1 MANDSLN
8 RRAEMPAEQVAEDDY
23 RSFCEALS
31 SSARGRAFLDEFA
44 RRNRHADTE
53 VVLTALGRLEASA
66 LSHAA
71 TSSEAERIRQDL
83 RALLDTLRTARPQT
97 ENSPTAIKAA
107 TLAAL
112 IDFAQARI
120 EAVVM
125 MPTAA
130 NEGEALAAVPA
141 LEQPE
146 LPIPH
151 PAAATAPLMAVVQ
164 APARAEPA
172 MAATAPQ
179 SFVLQ
184 AKRKSATVIPI
195 VEFDYRAHQSGR
207 PASVWSAPEEAWTAL
222 APPHV
227 SSPLYAAPAT
237 PQPVPFIA
245 EPDSVPAPVA
255 TPATEVETYELWL
268 DPPTVASAEPE
279 TLANAEAQT
288 APLPA
293 ELAPAVEA
301 FALDLATAIEP
312 MLERAVSDML
322 ASEMTIA
329 ELTTSEAVASETGVS
344 EVAATEM
351 AAATQIHEDA
361 TATAGATMSTIET
374 LMEQME
380 QAAAPATMVKGHAE
394 ADPLAPLMALSEEE
408 RIALF
413 T

>member
-1 MANDSLN
+1 MAAESLN
-8 RRAEMPAEQVAEDDY
+8 RRPEIPAETVAEDDY

-53 VVLTALGRLEASA
+53 VVLAALHRIEASA
-66 LSHAA
+66 LNHA
-71 TSSEAERIRQDL
+71 SPEADRIRQDL

-120 EAVVM
+120 EAIVT
-125 MPTAA
+125 MPAA
-130 NEGEALAAVPA
+130 NESETLAAVPA

-151 PAAATAPLMAVVQ
+151 PAAAATPMMALVQ
-164 APARAEPA
+164 AAIRPESPGA
-172 MAATAPQ
+172 APQ
-179 SFVLQ
+179 SY
-184 AKRKSATVIPI
+184 APHARRKSATVIPI

-207 PASVWSAPEEAWTAL
+207 PASLWSAPEEAWTTL
-222 APPHV
+222 APPAI
-227 SSPLYAAPAT
+227 SSPIFAAPAT

-245 EPDSVPAPVA
+245 EPDSVPAPAV
-255 TPATEVETYELWL
+255 EVEPYELWL
-268 DPPTVASAEPE
+268 DPPPVARAEPE
-279 TLANAEAQT
+279 TLADIATQAE
-288 APLPA
+288 PLSA
-293 ELAPAVEA
+293 
-301 FALDLATAIEP
+301 DLASMTEAAALNLATALESAIEP
-312 MLERAVSDML
+312 MLERAVTEVL
-322 ASEMTIA
+322 
-329 ELTTSEAVASETGVS
+329 TSELAVAD
-344 EVAATEM
+344 VAATETTSAAQ
-351 AAATQIHEDA
+351 AAADTEV
-361 TATAGATMSTIET
+361 TATLTVSTMET

-380 QAAAPATMVKGHAE
+380 QAAAPAPMVKGHAE